1 MLSDNNIPRLGNVSI
16 MTYERWDGEGGGGM
30 RGGGNEGKG
39 SGGCQRRRE
48 DE

>member
-16 MTYERWDGEGGGGM
+16 MRYERWDGEGEMRERGQEDVSGDGG
-30 RGGGNEGKG
+30 
-39 SGGCQRRRE
+39 